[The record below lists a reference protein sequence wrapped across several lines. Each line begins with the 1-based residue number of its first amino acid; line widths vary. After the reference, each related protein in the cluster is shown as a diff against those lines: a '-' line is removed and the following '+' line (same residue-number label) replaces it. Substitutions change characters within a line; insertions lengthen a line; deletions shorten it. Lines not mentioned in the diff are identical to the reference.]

1 MADIV
6 ALNSGIDDIQPQ
18 NIPEELKQKP
28 RWLLWQWEL
37 RSDGKGGLKKTK
49 PPYQINGKKAKVN
62 DAETWTTYEKALAA
76 LIESRSKNGS
86 DTKSRYGGIGFV
98 LSDDDDIMAWD
109 LDHCIDY
116 KNATIE
122 PWAETII
129 TQLNSYT
136 EVTPSGEGLRIF
148 VRGDLPPGRRK
159 RGPVECYKNFRF
171 ITVTGN
177 LYFDF
182 PTEIKE
188 NNLSTYEA
196 FLNGVST
203 KEEEKIKEKK
213 ERKERKKTQLDLLQE
228 GNWKEAGYPSQSEAD
243 LAFCRWLAEEENG
256 NRERIDERFRQSLL
270 YRDKWVTSHYA
281 DGKTY
286 GEGTIELALNS
297 WDSQWRLTDLGNAKR
312 FTNIIKDE
320 IRFCNGRWY
329 IWDGT
334 RLEEDELQRIYLYAQ
349 KVIDQLKSEAKS
361 TIDKEERNKIWKHM
375 LQLESLNRILSMI
388 KLTESQEEI
397 AVAMEE
403 LDRNQFL
410 FNCANGI
417 LDSDGRIKPHAFE
430 EMITKISTVNINPRA
445 TAPAWEKFL
454 NEIIPDKEI
463 QEFLQR
469 AVGYSMTGSIV
480 EQVLFFAYG
489 TGSNGKSTFFHTMSK
504 IFGDYFNQLPVES
517 LMAGKNDQH
526 PTVLADLR
534 GVRFCLAS
542 EPEDGRRFNEG
553 LLKQI
558 TGGEKI
564 VARRMR
570 EDFFKFESTAKL
582 WVMGNHKP
590 NIRGTDHAI
599 WRRIR
604 LIPFTITIPKEK
616 QDKDLW
622 EKLDAE
628 VEGILMWCVR
638 GLLEW
643 MKRGLDAPKGI
654 LLATEQYRE
663 EMDVMQEFINDELE
677 TCIGNWELHS
687 DIYARYAELTQKANE
702 RLISSRAFIQKMREK
717 GYKDARK
724 TANQLYWGD
733 VKLRVREYS
742 RQTEM

>member
-6 ALNSGIDDIQPQ
+6 ALNSGIDDIQPE
-18 NIPEELKQKP
+18 NIPKELKEKP
-28 RWLLWQWEL
+28 RWLLWQWEM

-62 DAETWTTYEKALAA
+62 DVETWTTYDKALAA
-76 LIESRSKNGS
+76 LVESRNKNG
-86 DTKSRYGGIGFV
+86 DETKSRYGGIGFV
-98 LSDDDDIMAWD
+98 LSDDDDIIAWD

-122 PWAETII
+122 PWAEAII

-136 EVTPSGEGLRIF
+136 EVTPSGEGLRVF

-159 RGPVECYKNFRF
+159 KGPVECYKNFRF

-177 LYFDF
+177 LYLDF
-182 PTEIKE
+182 PTEINE

-196 FLNGVST
+196 FLNNGET
-203 KEEEKIKEKK
+203 KSEEKKKEKK
-213 ERKERKKTQLDLLQE
+213 ERKERKKSQLDFLQE
-228 GNWKEAGYPSQSEAD
+228 GLWKEAGYPSQSEAD
-243 LAFCRWLAEEENG
+243 LAYCRWLAEEENG
-256 NRERIDERFRQSLL
+256 NKERIDERFRASLL

-297 WDSQWRLTDLGNAKR
+297 WNSQWRLTDLGNAKR
-312 FTNIIKDE
+312 FTNIIKE
-320 IRFCNGRWY
+320 EVRYCKGNWY

-334 RLEEDELQRIYLYAQ
+334 RLEEDELQRIYLYGQ
-349 KVIDQLKSEAKS
+349 KVIDQLRDEAKS
-361 TIDKEERNKIWKHM
+361 TIDKDERKRIWNHM
-375 LQLESLNRILSMI
+375 LQLESLGRIQSMI
-388 KLTESQEEI
+388 TLTSSQEEI
-397 AVAMEE
+397 AIGLEE

-417 LDSDGRIKPHAFE
+417 LDSDGRIRPHAFE
-430 EMITKISTVNINPRA
+430 EMITKISPVRINPQA
-445 TAPAWEKFL
+445 KSPVWDKFL
-454 NEIIPDKEI
+454 DEIMPDKEN
-463 QEFLQR
+463 QAFLQR
-469 AVGYSMTGSIV
+469 GVGYSMTGSII

-489 TGSNGKSTFFHTMSK
+489 PGANGKSTFFHMISK

-517 LMAGKNDQH
+517 LMASKNEQH

-534 GVRFCLAS
+534 GTRFVLAS

-570 EDFFKFESTAKL
+570 ENFYKFDSTAKL
-582 WVMGNHKP
+582 WIMGNHLP
-590 NIRGTDHAI
+590 NIKGTDDAI

-604 LIPFTITIPKEK
+604 RIDFSTIIPKEK
-616 QDKDLW
+616 RDKNLW
-622 EKLDAE
+622 DKLE
-628 VEGILMWCVR
+628 EEQEGILMWCVR

-643 MKRGLDAPKGI
+643 MKIGLATPPGI
-654 LLATEQYRE
+654 LAATQGYRE
-663 EMDVMQEFINDELE
+663 EMDFIQQFINDEVE
-677 TCIGNWELHS
+677 TLLGNWEYHS
-687 DIYARYAELTQKANE
+687 DIYARYSEITDKNNE
-702 RLISSRAFIQKMREK
+702 RPVSSRNFAQRMREK
-717 GYKDARK
+717 GYKDARR
-724 TANQLYWGD
+724 TGNQLMWENI
-733 VKLRVREYS
+733 KLRGHG